1 MENIE
6 EYKLEDGTRMYRAT
20 FGSTTRYSDNR
31 STVASWLEDQILN
44 AEYYEQQRKISEELK
59 EKVLDNWKFYD

>member
-6 EYKLEDGTRMYRAT
+6 EYKLEDGTQMYRAT
-20 FGSTTRYSDNR
+20 FGSTTRYSDDR
-31 STVASWLEDQILN
+31 CTVVSWLEDQILN

>member
-6 EYKLEDGTRMYRAT
+6 EYKLEDGTQMYKAT
-20 FGSTTRYSDNR
+20 FGNATRYSDNR